1 MTEVSRWLALEP
13 GLLLTAVALLGLVVG
28 SFLNVV
34 VHRLPIMLRRDW
46 QAECADL
53 VGTPPEAAAEPF
65 NLWRPRSRCPHCG
78 APISAL
84 HNIPVLSYLW
94 LRGRCAACGTRISL
108 RYPVVEVLTAALS
121 VAVALRFGVSW
132 QTVGGLALTWIL
144 VPLALI
150 DLDELMLP
158 DSLTLPGLW
167 LGVGVNLG
175 GLFAPLEASVLGA
188 ILGYGFLWTVYQL
201 FRVLTGKEG
210 MGRGDFKL
218 LGMLGAWLGWQ
229 ALPVVVL
236 LASLAG
242 AVVGVTLVLARG
254 HDRNV
259 PIPFG
264 PYLAVGGWVALLWG
278 DAILRTY
285 LGWGG

>member
-1 MTEVSRWLALEP
+1 VSELDAWLALEP
-13 GLLLTAVALLGLVVG
+13 GFLLTAVALLGLAVG

-34 VHRLPIMLRRDW
+34 VHRLPIMLRRSW

-53 VGTPPEAAAEPF
+53 LGTPPEAATEPF
-65 NLWRPRSRCPHCG
+65 NLWVPRSRCPHCG
-78 APISAL
+78 APVQAL
-84 HNIPVLSYLW
+84 QNIPVLSYLW
-94 LRGRCAACGTRISL
+94 LRGRCAACGARISL
-108 RYPVVEVLTAALS
+108 RYPLVEVLTATLS
-121 VAVALRFGVSW
+121 VVVAARFGPTW
-132 QTVGGLALTWIL
+132 QTAGGLALTWIL
-144 VPLALI
+144 VALAFI

-158 DSLTLPGLW
+158 DSITLPGLW
-167 LGVGVNLG
+167 LGIAVNLA
-175 GLFAPLEASVLGA
+175 GLFVGLEASVLGA
-188 ILGYGFLWTVYQL
+188 ILGYGFLWAVYHL
-201 FRVLTGKEG
+201 FRLLTGKEG
-210 MGRGDFKL
+210 MGHGDFKL

-229 ALPVVVL
+229 SLPVVVV
-236 LASLAG
+236 LASVAG

-278 DAILRTY
+278 ESIVRTY